1 MRYPIIVAVIVA
13 LAGGFGSG
21 AIAAQQES
29 EPSCDRCPATYV
41 SAEEITEYAFVGRA
55 GAGLTDM
62 QVRSVDVGKSNVQV
76 AVVHR
81 GPLSEE
87 RGRNANVASHD
98 LVTEVYYILSG
109 GGTVRTGGELVNS
122 TRRPADNRAVIYLNG
137 PGRNSE
143 DIRNAAINVLKQGD
157 VLVIP
162 AGTGHQWVHIP
173 DHVSYT
179 MVRVDPDKVVP
190 LMDATASRAFLA
202 EQAP

>member
-1 MRYPIIVAVIVA
+1 MRYAIFVAITVA
-13 LAGGFGSG
+13 LAGGFAFGS
-21 AIAAQQES
+21 IAAQQDS
-29 EPSCDRCPATYV
+29 EPSCDHCPTTYV
-41 SAEEITEYAFVGRA
+41 SAEELAEYAFVGRA
-55 GAGLTDM
+55 NAGLSDM
-62 QVRSVDVGKSNVQV
+62 QVRSVDVGRSNVQI

-81 GPLSEE
+81 GALSEE

-122 TRRPADNRAVIYLNG
+122 TRRPADNIAVMYLNG

-143 DIRNAAINVLKQGD
+143 DIRNAAVNVLKQGD

-173 DHVSYT
+173 DHVSYM

-190 LMDATASRAFLA
+190 LMDAAASRAFLD
-202 EQAP
+202 ERAP